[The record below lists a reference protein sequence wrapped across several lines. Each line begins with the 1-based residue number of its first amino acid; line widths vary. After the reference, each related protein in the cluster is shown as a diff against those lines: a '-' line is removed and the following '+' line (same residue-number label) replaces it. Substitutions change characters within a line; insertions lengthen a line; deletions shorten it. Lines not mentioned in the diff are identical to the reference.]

1 MDPEREPGGAYMQN
15 GIAVLDFG
23 GQYAHLIANRIRRL
37 RVYSEVFLPTVDTSE
52 LDGFSGL
59 ILSGGPASVYD
70 PDQPAFNSAHLSSGL
85 PVLGLCYGHQL
96 VCREL
101 GGEVARGDVRE
112 YGSAE
117 LRIRSKAGLF
127 AGMASS
133 QVVWMSHGDV
143 ASRLPEGFEVLGST
157 EDCPTAAV
165 GDARRNLYGLQF
177 HPEVA
182 HTAHGMEILDNFLNI
197 CKAPRTWT
205 MANYAETSMEQ
216 IQEQVGRKR
225 VFLLVSGGV
234 DSSVAFALFN
244 RALGPERVLG
254 LHINNG
260 FMRKGESAG
269 VAEALREEGFENLVV
284 EDATENFLLSVEGL
298 VEPEQKRL
306 AVGRAFMDVKDRV
319 LARMHLDSDGWLLG
333 QGTLYPDTIESG
345 GTEHSAVIKTH
356 HNRVDVVEELIA
368 QGLVIEPLSHLYKD
382 EVRELGVAMG
392 LPPHL
397 VWRQPFP
404 GPGLSVR
411 CLCSSGD
418 GADAPDAEAEEVA
431 RDIAVRAG
439 LGLRVLPLRSVG
451 VQGDFRTY
459 AYPAVVWGEA
469 DWTELEDVSTRI
481 TNSVHAIN
489 RVVYLLAPSSLP
501 ELKLKRAFLTQS
513 RLDLLRDVDAL
524 AMTALE
530 REGLSSRVSQ
540 MPTVLL
546 PLTSD
551 GNAET
556 VVLRPVETPD
566 FMTARFSELPF
577 DFVHK
582 LAGEI
587 SSEDGVEAVFY
598 DVTHK
603 PPGTVEWE

>member
-1 MDPEREPGGAYMQN
+1 MSWACCRLEEHVC

-37 RVYSEVFLPTVDTSE
+37 RVYSEVFPPTADTSE
-52 LDGFSGL
+52 IEGFSGL

-70 PDQPAFNSAHLSSGL
+70 PDQPAFNSAHLRCGL

-96 VCREL
+96 VCQEL
-101 GGEVARGDVRE
+101 GGEVARRDIRE

-117 LRIRSKAGLF
+117 LRIRSRSGLF
-127 AGMASS
+127 AGMDAS
-133 QVVWMSHGDV
+133 QVVWMSHGDS
-143 ASRLPEGFEVLGST
+143 ASRLPEGFEVLGTT
-157 EDCPTAAV
+157 EDCATAAV
-165 GDARRNLYGLQF
+165 GDQRRHLYGLQF

-182 HTAHGMEILDNFLNI
+182 HTARGMDILDNFLNI
-197 CKAPRTWT
+197 CNAPRTWT
-205 MANYAETSMEQ
+205 MANYAETAMEQ

-260 FMRKGESAG
+260 FMRKGESAD
-269 VAEALREEGFENLVV
+269 VADALRDEGFANLIV
-284 EDATENFLLSVEGL
+284 EDATREFLLSVEGL

-306 AVGRAFMDVKDRV
+306 AVGRSFLEVKDRV
-319 LARMHLDSDGWLLG
+319 LARMELDSDGWLLG

-345 GTEHSAVIKTH
+345 GTEHSEVIKTH

-368 QGLVIEPLSHLYKD
+368 RGLVIEPLAHLYKD
-382 EVRELGVAMG
+382 EVRELGIALG

-397 VWRQPFP
+397 IWRQPFP

-411 CLCSSGD
+411 CLCSRGE
-418 GADAPDAEAEEVA
+418 GTATPNAPAEEAA
-431 RDIAVRAG
+431 RDIAARAG

-459 AYPAVVWGEA
+459 AHPAVVWGEA
-469 DWTELEDVSTRI
+469 DWTILEDVSTRI
-481 TNSVHAIN
+481 TNAIHAIN
-489 RVVYLLAPSSLP
+489 RVVYLLAPRSLP
-501 ELKLKRAFLTQS
+501 ALKLKRAFLTQS
-513 RLDLLRDVDAL
+513 RLDLLRDADAL
-524 AMTALE
+524 AMAALE
-530 REGLSSRVSQ
+530 REDLLTTVSQ

-551 GNAET
+551 GIAET

-566 FMTARFSELPF
+566 FMTARFSALPY
-577 DFVHK
+577 DFVRK

-587 SSEDGVEAVFY
+587 LSEDGIEAVFY

>member
-1 MDPEREPGGAYMQN
+1 MQN

-37 RVYSEVFLPTVDTSE
+37 QVYSEVFRPDADTSAV
-52 LDGFSGL
+52 DGFAGL

-70 PDQPAFNSAHLSSGL
+70 PDQPAFNSAHLRSGL

-96 VCREL
+96 VCQEL
-101 GGEVARGDVRE
+101 GGEVVRGKIRE

-117 LRIRSKAGLF
+117 LRIRSSTGLF
-127 AGMASS
+127 AGMAPS
-133 QVVWMSHGDV
+133 QVVWMSHGDA

-157 EDCPTAAV
+157 DDCATAAV
-165 GDARRNLYGLQF
+165 GDVRRNLYGLQF

-182 HTAHGMEILDNFLNI
+182 HTVRGMDILDNFLDI
-197 CKAPRTWT
+197 CAAPRTWT
-205 MANYAETSMEQ
+205 MTGYAETAMGE
-216 IQEQVGRKR
+216 IREQVGRKR

-260 FMRKGESAG
+260 FMRREESAR
-269 VAEALREEGFENLVV
+269 VACALRDEGFENLIV
-284 EDATENFLLSVEGL
+284 EDASEDFLLSVEGL

-306 AVGRAFMDVKDRV
+306 AVGRAFLNVKDRV
-319 LARMHLDSDGWLLG
+319 LDRMDLDSDGWLLG

-345 GTEHSAVIKTH
+345 GTEHSTVIKTH

-368 QGLVIEPLSHLYKD
+368 RGLVIEPLAHLYKD
-382 EVRELGVAMG
+382 EVRELGVALG
-392 LPPHL
+392 LSPYL

-411 CLCSSGD
+411 CLCSRGD
-418 GADAPDAEAEEVA
+418 SAGTPNA
-431 RDIAVRAG
+431 RVEKAAREIAARAG
-439 LGLRVLPLRSVG
+439 FGLRVLPLRSVG

-459 AYPAVVWGEA
+459 AHPAVVWGGA
-469 DWTELEDVSTRI
+469 DWGTLEEVSTRI
-481 TNSVHAIN
+481 TNSIQEIN

-501 ELKLKRAFLTQS
+501 ELKLKRAFLTRS

-524 AMTALE
+524 AMATLE
-530 REGLSSRVSQ
+530 RADLSKTVSQ

-551 GNAET
+551 GFAET

-566 FMTARFSELPF
+566 FMTARFCALPF
-577 DFVHK
+577 DFVRR

-587 SSEDGVEAVFY
+587 LSEEGIEAVFY

>member
-1 MDPEREPGGAYMQN
+1 MQN

-37 RVYSEVFLPTVDTSE
+37 RVYSEVFRPTADTSE
-52 LDGFSGL
+52 IEGFSGL

-70 PDQPAFNSAHLSSGL
+70 PDQPAFNSAHLRCGL

-96 VCREL
+96 VCQEL
-101 GGEVARGDVRE
+101 GGEVARRDIRE

-117 LRIRSKAGLF
+117 LRIRSRSGLF
-127 AGMASS
+127 AGMEAS
-133 QVVWMSHGDV
+133 QVVWMSHGDS
-143 ASRLPEGFEVLGST
+143 ASRLPEGFEVLGTT
-157 EDCPTAAV
+157 EDCATAAV
-165 GDARRNLYGLQF
+165 GDQRRHLYGLQF

-182 HTAHGMEILDNFLNI
+182 HTARGMDILDNFLNI
-197 CKAPRTWT
+197 CNAPRTWT
-205 MANYAETSMEQ
+205 MANYAETAMEQ

-260 FMRKGESAG
+260 FMRKGESAD
-269 VAEALREEGFENLVV
+269 VADALRDEGFENLIV
-284 EDATENFLLSVEGL
+284 EDATREFLLSVEGL

-306 AVGRAFMDVKDRV
+306 AVGRSFLEVKDRV
-319 LARMHLDSDGWLLG
+319 LARMELDSDGWLLG

-345 GTEHSAVIKTH
+345 GTEHSEVIKTH

-368 QGLVIEPLSHLYKD
+368 RGLVIEPLAHLYKD
-382 EVRELGVAMG
+382 EVRELGIALG

-397 VWRQPFP
+397 IWRQPFP

-411 CLCSSGD
+411 CLCSRGE
-418 GADAPDAEAEEVA
+418 GTATPNADAEEAA
-431 RDIAVRAG
+431 RDIAARAG

-459 AYPAVVWGEA
+459 AHPAVVWGEA
-469 DWTELEDVSTRI
+469 DWTILEDVSTRI
-481 TNSVHAIN
+481 TNAIHAIN
-489 RVVYLLAPSSLP
+489 RVVYLIAPRSLP
-501 ELKLKRAFLTQS
+501 ALKLKRAFLTQS
-513 RLDLLRDVDAL
+513 RLDLLRDADAL
-524 AMTALE
+524 AMAALE
-530 REGLSSRVSQ
+530 REDLLTTVSQ

-551 GNAET
+551 GIAET

-566 FMTARFSELPF
+566 FMTARFSALPY
-577 DFVHK
+577 DFVRK

-587 SSEDGVEAVFY
+587 LSEDGIEAVFY

>member
-1 MDPEREPGGAYMQN
+1 MQN

-37 RVYSEVFLPTVDTSE
+37 RVYSEVFRPTADTSE
-52 LDGFSGL
+52 IDGFSGL

-70 PDQPAFNSAHLSSGL
+70 PDQPAFNSAHLRCGL

-96 VCREL
+96 VCQEL
-101 GGEVARGDVRE
+101 GGEVARGDIRE

-117 LRIRSKAGLF
+117 LRIRSRSGLF
-127 AGMASS
+127 AGMEAS
-133 QVVWMSHGDV
+133 QVVWMSHGDS
-143 ASRLPEGFEVLGST
+143 ASRLPEGFEVLGTT
-157 EDCPTAAV
+157 EDCATAAV
-165 GDARRNLYGLQF
+165 GDERRNLYGLQF

-182 HTAHGMEILDNFLNI
+182 HTARGMDILDNFLNI
-197 CKAPRTWT
+197 CNAPRTWT
-205 MANYAETSMEQ
+205 MANYAETAMEQ

-260 FMRKGESAG
+260 FMRKGESAD
-269 VAEALREEGFENLVV
+269 VADALRDEGFANLIV
-284 EDATENFLLSVEGL
+284 EDATREFLLSVEGL

-306 AVGRAFMDVKDRV
+306 AVGRSFLEVKDRV
-319 LARMHLDSDGWLLG
+319 LARMELDSDGWLLG

-368 QGLVIEPLSHLYKD
+368 RGLVIEPLAYLYKD
-382 EVRELGVAMG
+382 EVRELGIALG

-397 VWRQPFP
+397 IWRQPFP

-411 CLCSSGD
+411 CLCSRGESAAMRN
-418 GADAPDAEAEEVA
+418 ADAEEAA
-431 RDIAVRAG
+431 RDIAARAG

-459 AYPAVVWGEA
+459 AHPAVVWGEA
-469 DWTELEDVSTRI
+469 DWATLEDVSTRI
-481 TNSVHAIN
+481 TNAIHAIN

-501 ELKLKRAFLTQS
+501 ALKLKRAFLTQS
-513 RLDLLRDVDAL
+513 RLDLLRDADAL
-524 AMTALE
+524 AMAALE
-530 REGLSSRVSQ
+530 REGLLTTVSQ

-551 GNAET
+551 GIAET

-566 FMTARFSELPF
+566 FMTARFSALPY
-577 DFVHK
+577 DFVRK

-587 SSEDGVEAVFY
+587 LSENGIEAVLY

>member
-1 MDPEREPGGAYMQN
+1 MQN

-52 LDGFSGL
+52 IDGFSGL

-70 PDQPAFNSAHLSSGL
+70 PEQPAFNSEHLRSGL

-96 VCREL
+96 VCQEL
-101 GGEVARGDVRE
+101 GGDVARGDVRE

-117 LRIRSKAGLF
+117 LRIRSRSGLF
-127 AGMASS
+127 AGMEAS

-143 ASRLPEGFEVLGST
+143 ASRLPEGFEVLGAT
-157 EDCPTAAV
+157 EDCATAAV
-165 GDARRNLYGLQF
+165 GDMRRNLYGLQF

-182 HTAHGMEILDNFLNI
+182 HTARGMEMLDNFLNI
-197 CKAPRTWT
+197 CNAPRTWT
-205 MANYAETSMEQ
+205 MANYAETAMEQ

-260 FMRKGESAG
+260 FMRKGESAD
-269 VAEALREEGFENLVV
+269 VAEALRDEGFANLVV
-284 EDATENFLLSVEGL
+284 EDATQEFLLSVEGM

-306 AVGRAFMDVKDRV
+306 AVGRAFLEVKDRV
-319 LARMHLDSDGWLLG
+319 LVRMELDSEGWLLG

-368 QGLVIEPLSHLYKD
+368 RGLVIEPLVHLYKD
-382 EVRELGVAMG
+382 EVRELGVALG

-411 CLCSSGD
+411 CLCSRGE
-418 GADAPDAEAEEVA
+418 GAGPTIAAAEEAA
-431 RDIAVRAG
+431 REIAARAG

-459 AYPAVVWGEA
+459 AHPAVVWGET
-469 DWTELEDVSTRI
+469 DWAILEDVSTRI
-481 TNSVHAIN
+481 TNAIHAIN

-501 ELKLKRAFLTQS
+501 ALKLKRAFLTRA

-524 AMTALE
+524 AMAALE
-530 REGLSSRVSQ
+530 RECLSTTVSQ

-551 GNAET
+551 GIAET

-566 FMTARFSELPF
+566 FMTARFSALPH
-577 DFVHK
+577 DFVQN

-587 SSEDGVEAVFY
+587 LAEEGVEAVFY

>member
-1 MDPEREPGGAYMQN
+1 MQN

-37 RVYSEVFLPTVDTSE
+37 RVYSEVFRPTADTSE
-52 LDGFSGL
+52 IEGFSGL

-70 PDQPAFNSAHLSSGL
+70 PDQPAFNSAHLRCGL

-96 VCREL
+96 VCQEL
-101 GGEVARGDVRE
+101 GGEVARRDIRE

-117 LRIRSKAGLF
+117 LRIRSRSGLF
-127 AGMASS
+127 AGMEAS
-133 QVVWMSHGDV
+133 QVVWMSHGDS
-143 ASRLPEGFEVLGST
+143 ASRLPEGFEVLGTT
-157 EDCPTAAV
+157 EDCATAAV
-165 GDARRNLYGLQF
+165 GDQRRHLYGLQF

-182 HTAHGMEILDNFLNI
+182 HTARGMDILDNFLNI
-197 CKAPRTWT
+197 CNAPRTWT
-205 MANYAETSMEQ
+205 MANYAETAMEQ

-260 FMRKGESAG
+260 FMRKGESAD
-269 VAEALREEGFENLVV
+269 VADALRDEGFANLIV
-284 EDATENFLLSVEGL
+284 EDATREFLLSVEGL

-306 AVGRAFMDVKDRV
+306 AVGRSFLEVKDRV
-319 LARMHLDSDGWLLG
+319 LARMELDSDGWLLG

-345 GTEHSAVIKTH
+345 GTEHSEVIKTH
-356 HNRVDVVEELIA
+356 HNRVDMVEELIA
-368 QGLVIEPLSHLYKD
+368 RGLVIEPLAHLYKD
-382 EVRELGVAMG
+382 EVRELGIALG

-397 VWRQPFP
+397 IWRQPFP

-411 CLCSSGD
+411 CLCSRGE
-418 GADAPDAEAEEVA
+418 GTATPNADAEEAA
-431 RDIAVRAG
+431 RDIAARAG

-459 AYPAVVWGEA
+459 AHPAVVWGEA
-469 DWTELEDVSTRI
+469 DWTILEDVSTRI
-481 TNSVHAIN
+481 TNAIHAIN
-489 RVVYLLAPSSLP
+489 RVVYLIAPRSLP
-501 ELKLKRAFLTQS
+501 ALKLKRAFLTQS
-513 RLDLLRDVDAL
+513 RLDLLRDADAL
-524 AMTALE
+524 AMAALE
-530 REGLSSRVSQ
+530 REDLLTTVSQ

-551 GNAET
+551 GIAET

-566 FMTARFSELPF
+566 FMTARFSALPY
-577 DFVHK
+577 DFVRK

-587 SSEDGVEAVFY
+587 LSEDGIEAVFY

>member
-1 MDPEREPGGAYMQN
+1 MQN

-37 RVYSEVFLPTVDTSE
+37 RVYSEVFRPTADTSE
-52 LDGFSGL
+52 IEGFSGL

-70 PDQPAFNSAHLSSGL
+70 PDQPAFNSAHLRCGL

-96 VCREL
+96 VCQEL
-101 GGEVARGDVRE
+101 GGEVARRDIRE

-117 LRIRSKAGLF
+117 LRIRSRSGLF
-127 AGMASS
+127 AGMEAS
-133 QVVWMSHGDV
+133 QVVWMSHGDS
-143 ASRLPEGFEVLGST
+143 ASRLPEGFEVLGTT
-157 EDCPTAAV
+157 EDCATAAV
-165 GDARRNLYGLQF
+165 GDQRRHLYGLQF

-182 HTAHGMEILDNFLNI
+182 HTARGMDILDNFLNI
-197 CKAPRTWT
+197 CNAPRTWT
-205 MANYAETSMEQ
+205 MANYAETAMEQ

-260 FMRKGESAG
+260 FMRKGESAD
-269 VAEALREEGFENLVV
+269 VADALRDEGFANLIV
-284 EDATENFLLSVEGL
+284 EDATREFLLSVEGL

-306 AVGRAFMDVKDRV
+306 AVGRSFLEVKDRV
-319 LARMHLDSDGWLLG
+319 LARMELDSDGWLLG

-345 GTEHSAVIKTH
+345 GTEHSEVIKTH

-368 QGLVIEPLSHLYKD
+368 RGLVIEPLAHLYKD
-382 EVRELGVAMG
+382 EVRELGIALG

-397 VWRQPFP
+397 IWRQPFP

-411 CLCSSGD
+411 CLCSRGE
-418 GADAPDAEAEEVA
+418 GTATPNADAEEAA
-431 RDIAVRAG
+431 RDIAARAG

-459 AYPAVVWGEA
+459 AHPAVVWGEA
-469 DWTELEDVSTRI
+469 DWTILEDVSTRI
-481 TNSVHAIN
+481 TNAIHAIN
-489 RVVYLLAPSSLP
+489 RVVYLIAPRSLP
-501 ELKLKRAFLTQS
+501 ALKLKRAFLTQS
-513 RLDLLRDVDAL
+513 RLDLLRDADAL
-524 AMTALE
+524 AMAALE
-530 REGLSSRVSQ
+530 REDLLTTVSQ

-551 GNAET
+551 GIAET

-566 FMTARFSELPF
+566 FMTARFSALPY
-577 DFVHK
+577 DFVRK

-587 SSEDGVEAVFY
+587 LSEDGIEAVFY

>member
-1 MDPEREPGGAYMQN
+1 MQN

-37 RVYSEVFLPTVDTSE
+37 RVYSEVFRPTADTSE
-52 LDGFSGL
+52 IDGFSGL

-70 PDQPAFNSAHLSSGL
+70 PDQPAFNSAHLRCGL

-96 VCREL
+96 VCQEL
-101 GGEVARGDVRE
+101 GGEVARGDIRE

-117 LRIRSKAGLF
+117 LRIRSRSGLF
-127 AGMASS
+127 AGMEAS
-133 QVVWMSHGDV
+133 QVVWMSHGDS
-143 ASRLPEGFEVLGST
+143 ASRLPEGFEVLGTT
-157 EDCPTAAV
+157 EDCATAAV
-165 GDARRNLYGLQF
+165 GDERRNLYGLQF

-182 HTAHGMEILDNFLNI
+182 HTARGMDILDNFLNI
-197 CKAPRTWT
+197 CNAPRTWT
-205 MANYAETSMEQ
+205 MANYAETAMEK

-260 FMRKGESAG
+260 FMRKGESAD
-269 VAEALREEGFENLVV
+269 VADALRDEGFANLIV
-284 EDATENFLLSVEGL
+284 EDATREFLLSVEGL

-306 AVGRAFMDVKDRV
+306 AVGRSFLEVKDRV
-319 LARMHLDSDGWLLG
+319 LARMELDSDGWLLG

-368 QGLVIEPLSHLYKD
+368 RGLVIEPLAYLYKD
-382 EVRELGVAMG
+382 EVRELGIALG

-397 VWRQPFP
+397 IWRQPFP

-411 CLCSSGD
+411 CLCSRGESAAAPN
-418 GADAPDAEAEEVA
+418 ADAEEAA
-431 RDIAVRAG
+431 RDIAARAG

-459 AYPAVVWGEA
+459 AHPAVVWGEA
-469 DWTELEDVSTRI
+469 DWAILEDVSTRI
-481 TNSVHAIN
+481 TNAIHAIN

-501 ELKLKRAFLTQS
+501 ALKLKRAFLTQS
-513 RLDLLRDVDAL
+513 RLDLLRDADAL
-524 AMTALE
+524 AMAALE
-530 REGLSSRVSQ
+530 REGLLTTVSQ

-551 GNAET
+551 GIAET

-566 FMTARFSELPF
+566 FMTARFSALPY
-577 DFVHK
+577 DFVRK

-587 SSEDGVEAVFY
+587 LFENGIEAVLY

>member
-1 MDPEREPGGAYMQN
+1 MHN

-37 RVYSEVFLPTVDTSE
+37 QVWSEVFPPDVDASAV
-52 LDGFSGL
+52 DGFSGL

-70 PDQPAFNSAHLSSGL
+70 PDQPAFNKAHLSSGL

-96 VCREL
+96 VCQEL

-112 YGSAE
+112 YGSAK
-117 LRIRSKAGLF
+117 LRIQSANGLF
-127 AGMASS
+127 AGMESPL
-133 QVVWMSHGDV
+133 VVWMSHGDV
-143 ASRLPEGFEVLGST
+143 ASRLPAGFEVLGT
-157 EDCPTAAV
+157 TDDCATAAV
-165 GDARRNLYGLQF
+165 GDVRRNLYGLQF

-182 HTAHGMEILDNFLNI
+182 HTARGMDILDNFLNI
-197 CKAPRTWT
+197 CAAPRTWT
-205 MANYAETSMEQ
+205 MVGYAETAMEE
-216 IQEQVGRKR
+216 IREQVGEKR

-260 FMRKGESAG
+260 FMRKCESDR
-269 VAEALREEGFENLVV
+269 VADALRDEGFENLIV
-284 EDATENFLLSVEGL
+284 EDASEDFLLSVEGM

-306 AVGRAFMDVKDRV
+306 AIGRAFLEIKDRV
-319 LARMHLDSDGWLLG
+319 LDRMGLDSDGWLLG

-345 GTEHSAVIKTH
+345 GTEHAAVIKTH

-368 QGLVIEPLSHLYKD
+368 RGLVIEPLAQLYKD
-382 EVRELGVAMG
+382 EVRELGNALG

-397 VWRQPFP
+397 IWRQPFP

-411 CLCSSGD
+411 CLCSPGAGASPPD
-418 GADAPDAEAEEVA
+418 GKAEEAA
-431 RDIAVRAG
+431 RDIAAGAG
-439 LGLRVLPLRSVG
+439 LGLRVLPLQSVG

-459 AYPAVVWGEA
+459 AHPAVVWGET
-469 DWTELEDVSTRI
+469 DWTVLEDVSTRI
-481 TNSVHAIN
+481 TNTISWIN
-489 RVVYLLAPSSLP
+489 RVVYLLAPTALP
-501 ELKLKRAFLTQS
+501 ALKLKRAFLTQS

-524 AMTALE
+524 AMAALE
-530 REGLSSRVSQ
+530 REGLSKTVSQ

-551 GNAET
+551 GITET

-566 FMTARFSELPF
+566 FMTARFSALPF
-577 DFVHK
+577 DFVRK
-582 LAGEI
+582 LARDI
-587 SSEDGVEAVFY
+587 LNEDGIEAVLY

>member
-1 MDPEREPGGAYMQN
+1 MQN

-37 RVYSEVFLPTVDTSE
+37 RVYSEVFRPTADTSE
-52 LDGFSGL
+52 IEGFSGL

-70 PDQPAFNSAHLSSGL
+70 PDQPAFNSAHLRCGL

-96 VCREL
+96 VCQEL
-101 GGEVARGDVRE
+101 GGEVARRDIRE

-117 LRIRSKAGLF
+117 LRIRSMSGLF
-127 AGMASS
+127 AGMEAS
-133 QVVWMSHGDV
+133 QVVWMSHGDS
-143 ASRLPEGFEVLGST
+143 ASRLPEGFEVLGTT
-157 EDCPTAAV
+157 EDCATAAV
-165 GDARRNLYGLQF
+165 GDQRRHLYGLQF

-182 HTAHGMEILDNFLNI
+182 HTARGMDILDNFLNI
-197 CKAPRTWT
+197 CNAPRTWT
-205 MANYAETSMEQ
+205 MANYAETAMEQ

-260 FMRKGESAG
+260 FMRKGESAD
-269 VAEALREEGFENLVV
+269 VADALRDEGFANLIV
-284 EDATENFLLSVEGL
+284 EDATREFLLSVEGL

-306 AVGRAFMDVKDRV
+306 AVGRSFLEVKDRV
-319 LARMHLDSDGWLLG
+319 LARMELDSDGWLLG

-345 GTEHSAVIKTH
+345 GTEHSEVIKTH
-356 HNRVDVVEELIA
+356 HNRVDMVEELIA
-368 QGLVIEPLSHLYKD
+368 RGLVIEPLAHLYKD
-382 EVRELGVAMG
+382 EVRELGIALG

-397 VWRQPFP
+397 IWRQPFP

-411 CLCSSGD
+411 CLCSRGE
-418 GADAPDAEAEEVA
+418 GTATPNADAEEAA
-431 RDIAVRAG
+431 RDIAARAG

-459 AYPAVVWGEA
+459 AHPAVVWGEA
-469 DWTELEDVSTRI
+469 DWTILEDVSTRI
-481 TNSVHAIN
+481 TNAIHAIN
-489 RVVYLLAPSSLP
+489 RVVYLIAPRSLP
-501 ELKLKRAFLTQS
+501 ALKLKRAFLTQS
-513 RLDLLRDVDAL
+513 RLDLLRDADAL
-524 AMTALE
+524 AMAALE
-530 REGLSSRVSQ
+530 REDLLTTVSQ

-551 GNAET
+551 GIAET

-566 FMTARFSELPF
+566 FMTARFSALPY
-577 DFVHK
+577 DFVRK

-587 SSEDGVEAVFY
+587 LSEDGIEAVFY

>member
-1 MDPEREPGGAYMQN
+1 MSPECEPGGAYMQN

-23 GQYAHLIANRIRRL
+23 GQYAHLISNRIRRL
-37 RVYSEVFLPTVDTSE
+37 QVWSEVFRPDVDTAAVA
-52 LDGFSGL
+52 GFSGL
-59 ILSGGPASVYD
+59 VLSGGPASVYD
-70 PDQPAFNSAHLSSGL
+70 PDQPAFNTAHLSSGL

-96 VCREL
+96 VCQTL
-101 GGEVARGDVRE
+101 GGEVARGKIRE

-117 LRIRSKAGLF
+117 LRIQSTTGLF

-143 ASRLPEGFEVLGST
+143 ASRLPAGFEVLGST
-157 EDCPTAAV
+157 DDCATAAV
-165 GDARRNLYGLQF
+165 GDVQRNLYGLQF

-182 HTAHGMEILDNFLNI
+182 HTARGMDILDNFLNL

-205 MANYAETSMEQ
+205 MAGYTETAIEE
-216 IQEQVGRKR
+216 IRERVGGKR

-244 RALGPERVLG
+244 RAIGPERVLG

-260 FMRKGESAG
+260 FMRKGESAR
-269 VAEALREEGFENLVV
+269 VADALRGEGFENLIV
-284 EDATENFLLSVEGL
+284 EDASEDFLLSVEGI
-298 VEPEQKRL
+298 VDPEQKRL
-306 AVGRAFMDVKDRV
+306 AIGRAFLEVKDRV
-319 LARMHLDSDGWLLG
+319 LDRMGLDSDGWLLG

-345 GTEHSAVIKTH
+345 GTERAAVIKTH

-368 QGLVIEPLSHLYKD
+368 RGLVIEPLAHLYKD
-382 EVRELGVAMG
+382 EVRELGIALG

-397 VWRQPFP
+397 IWRQPFP

-411 CLCSSGD
+411 CLCSLGD
-418 GADAPDAEAEEVA
+418 GADPPDPQAEEAA
-431 RDIAVRAG
+431 RAIAVRAG
-439 LGLRVLPLRSVG
+439 LGLRVLPLQSVG

-459 AYPAVVWGEA
+459 AHPAVVWGEA
-469 DWTELEDVSTRI
+469 DWAELENVSTRV
-481 TNSVHAIN
+481 TNTISEIN
-489 RVVYLLAPSSLP
+489 RVVYLLAPSALP
-501 ELKLKRAFLTQS
+501 ALTLKRAFLTQS
-513 RLDLLRDVDAL
+513 RLDLLRDVDAF
-524 AMTALE
+524 AMAALE
-530 REGLSSRVSQ
+530 REGLSTTVSQ

-551 GNAET
+551 GIAET

-566 FMTARFSELPF
+566 FMTARFSALPF
-577 DFVHK
+577 DFLRK
-582 LAGEI
+582 LARKILNEEGI
-587 SSEDGVEAVFY
+587 EAVFY

>member
-1 MDPEREPGGAYMQN
+1 MQN

-37 RVYSEVFLPTVDTSE
+37 QVWSEVFQPDADTASVN
-52 LDGFSGL
+52 GFSGL

-96 VCREL
+96 LCQAL
-101 GGEVARGDVRE
+101 GGEVARGDIRE

-117 LRIRSKAGLF
+117 LRIHSTTGLF
-127 AGMASS
+127 AGMQAS

-157 EDCPTAAV
+157 DDCAAAAV
-165 GDARRNLYGLQF
+165 GDVRRNLYGLQF

-182 HTAHGMEILDNFLNI
+182 HTARGMDILDNFLNI
-197 CKAPRTWT
+197 CDAPRTWT
-205 MANYAETSMEQ
+205 MDAYAETAMEA
-216 IQEQVGRKR
+216 IREQVGGKR

-260 FMRKGESAG
+260 FMRKGESDRVAG
-269 VAEALREEGFENLVV
+269 ALRDEGFENLAV
-284 EDATENFLLSVEGL
+284 EDASEEFLLGVEGMM
-298 VEPEQKRL
+298 EPEQKRL
-306 AVGRAFMDVKDRV
+306 TIGRAFLDVKDRV
-319 LARMHLDSDGWLLG
+319 LARMGLDSDGWLLG

-345 GTEHSAVIKTH
+345 GTEHAAVIKTH

-368 QGLVIEPLSHLYKD
+368 RGLVIEPLANLYKD
-382 EVRELGVAMG
+382 EVRELGTALG

-397 VWRQPFP
+397 IWRQPFP

-411 CLCSSGD
+411 CLCSRGE
-418 GADAPDAEAEEVA
+418 GADAPAAEAEEAA
-431 RDIAVRAG
+431 REIAVSAG
-439 LGLRVLPLRSVG
+439 LRLRVLPLQSVG

-459 AYPAVVWGEA
+459 AHPAVVWGEA
-469 DWTELEDVSTRI
+469 DWAVLEDVSTRV
-481 TNSVHAIN
+481 TNTIPEIN
-489 RVVYLLAPSSLP
+489 RVVYLLAPSALP
-501 ELKLKRAFLTQS
+501 SLKLKRAFLTQS

-524 AMTALE
+524 AMSALD
-530 REGLSSRVSQ
+530 RAGLSKTVSQ

-546 PLTSD
+546 PLTTD
-551 GNAET
+551 GISET

-566 FMTARFSELPF
+566 FMTARFSALPF
-577 DFVHK
+577 DFVRK
-582 LAGEI
+582 LAREI
-587 SSEDGVEAVFY
+587 LNEDGIEAVFY

>member
-1 MDPEREPGGAYMQN
+1 MQN

-37 RVYSEVFLPTVDTSE
+37 RVYSEVFPPTADTSE
-52 LDGFSGL
+52 IEGFSGL

-70 PDQPAFNSAHLSSGL
+70 PDQPAFNSAHLRCGL

-96 VCREL
+96 VCQEL
-101 GGEVARGDVRE
+101 GGEVARRDIRE

-117 LRIRSKAGLF
+117 LRIRSRSGLF
-127 AGMASS
+127 AGMDAS
-133 QVVWMSHGDV
+133 QVVWMSHGDS
-143 ASRLPEGFEVLGST
+143 ASRLPEGFEVLGTT
-157 EDCPTAAV
+157 EDCATAAV
-165 GDARRNLYGLQF
+165 GDQRRHLYGLQF

-182 HTAHGMEILDNFLNI
+182 HTARGMDILDNFLNI
-197 CKAPRTWT
+197 CNAPRTWT
-205 MANYAETSMEQ
+205 MANYAETAMEQ

-260 FMRKGESAG
+260 FMRKGESAD
-269 VAEALREEGFENLVV
+269 VADALRDEGFANLIV
-284 EDATENFLLSVEGL
+284 EDATREFLLSVEGL

-306 AVGRAFMDVKDRV
+306 AVGRSFLEVKDRV
-319 LARMHLDSDGWLLG
+319 LARMELDSDGWLLG

-345 GTEHSAVIKTH
+345 GTEHSEVIKTH

-368 QGLVIEPLSHLYKD
+368 RGLVIEPLAHLYKD
-382 EVRELGVAMG
+382 EVRELGIALG

-397 VWRQPFP
+397 IWRQPFP

-411 CLCSSGD
+411 CLCSRGE
-418 GADAPDAEAEEVA
+418 GTATPNADAEEAA
-431 RDIAVRAG
+431 RDIAAGAG

-459 AYPAVVWGEA
+459 AHPAVVWGEA
-469 DWTELEDVSTRI
+469 DWTILEDVSTRI
-481 TNSVHAIN
+481 TNAIHAIN
-489 RVVYLLAPSSLP
+489 RVVYLLAPRSLP
-501 ELKLKRAFLTQS
+501 ALKLKRAFLTQS
-513 RLDLLRDVDAL
+513 RLNLLRDADAL
-524 AMTALE
+524 AMAALE
-530 REGLSSRVSQ
+530 REDLLTTVSQ

-551 GNAET
+551 GIAET

-566 FMTARFSELPF
+566 FMTARFSALPY
-577 DFVHK
+577 DFVRK

-587 SSEDGVEAVFY
+587 LSEDGIEAVFY

>member
-1 MDPEREPGGAYMQN
+1 MSPECEPGGAYMQN

-23 GQYAHLIANRIRRL
+23 GQYAHLISNRIRRL
-37 RVYSEVFLPTVDTSE
+37 QVWSEVFRPDVDTAAVA
-52 LDGFSGL
+52 GFSGL
-59 ILSGGPASVYD
+59 VLSGGPASVYD
-70 PDQPAFNSAHLSSGL
+70 PDQPAFNTAHLSSGL

-96 VCREL
+96 VCQTL
-101 GGEVARGDVRE
+101 GGEVARGKIRE

-117 LRIRSKAGLF
+117 LRIQSTTGLF

-143 ASRLPEGFEVLGST
+143 ASRLPAGFEVLGST
-157 EDCPTAAV
+157 DDCATAAV
-165 GDARRNLYGLQF
+165 GDVQRNLYGLQF

-182 HTAHGMEILDNFLNI
+182 HTARGMDILDNFLNL

-205 MANYAETSMEQ
+205 MAGYTETAIEE
-216 IQEQVGRKR
+216 IRERVGGKR

-244 RALGPERVLG
+244 RAIGPERVLG

-260 FMRKGESAG
+260 FMRKGESAR
-269 VAEALREEGFENLVV
+269 VADALRGEGFENLIV
-284 EDATENFLLSVEGL
+284 EDASEDFLLSVEGI
-298 VEPEQKRL
+298 VDPEQKRL
-306 AVGRAFMDVKDRV
+306 AIGRAFLEVKDRV
-319 LARMHLDSDGWLLG
+319 LDRMGLDSDGWLLG

-345 GTEHSAVIKTH
+345 GTEHAAVIKTH

-368 QGLVIEPLSHLYKD
+368 RGLVIEPLAHLYKD
-382 EVRELGVAMG
+382 EVRELGIALG

-397 VWRQPFP
+397 IWRQPFP

-411 CLCSSGD
+411 CLCSLGD
-418 GADAPDAEAEEVA
+418 GADPPDPQAEDAA
-431 RDIAVRAG
+431 RAIAVRAG
-439 LGLRVLPLRSVG
+439 LGLRVLPLQSVG

-459 AYPAVVWGEA
+459 AHPAVVWGEA
-469 DWTELEDVSTRI
+469 DWAELENVSTRV
-481 TNSVHAIN
+481 TNTISEIN
-489 RVVYLLAPSSLP
+489 RVVYLLAPSALP
-501 ELKLKRAFLTQS
+501 ALTLKRAFLTQS
-513 RLDLLRDVDAL
+513 RLDLLRDVDAF
-524 AMTALE
+524 AMAALE
-530 REGLSSRVSQ
+530 REGLSTTVSQ

-551 GNAET
+551 GIAET

-566 FMTARFSELPF
+566 FMTARFSALPF
-577 DFVHK
+577 DFLRK
-582 LAGEI
+582 LAREI
-587 SSEDGVEAVFY
+587 LNEEGIEAVFY

>member
-1 MDPEREPGGAYMQN
+1 MQN

-37 RVYSEVFLPTVDTSE
+37 QVWSEVFPPDADTSAV
-52 LDGFSGL
+52 DGFSGL

-70 PDQPAFNSAHLSSGL
+70 PDQPAFNPAHLSSGL

-96 VCREL
+96 VCQEL
-101 GGEVARGDVRE
+101 GGEVARGKVRE

-117 LRIRSKAGLF
+117 LRIQSANGLF
-127 AGMASS
+127 AGMESP
-133 QVVWMSHGDV
+133 QIVWMSHGDV
-143 ASRLPEGFEVLGST
+143 ASRLPAGFEVLGST
-157 EDCPTAAV
+157 DDCATAAV
-165 GDARRNLYGLQF
+165 GDVQRNLYGLQF

-182 HTAHGMEILDNFLNI
+182 HTARGMDILDNFLNI
-197 CKAPRTWT
+197 CAAPRNWT
-205 MANYAETSMEQ
+205 MTGYAETAIEE
-216 IQEQVGRKR
+216 IRERVGRKR

-260 FMRKGESAG
+260 FMRMAESAS
-269 VAEALREEGFENLVV
+269 VADALRVEGFENLVV
-284 EDATENFLLSVEGL
+284 EDASEDFLLSVEGM
-298 VEPEQKRL
+298 VDPEQKRL
-306 AVGRAFMDVKDRV
+306 AVGRAFLEVKDRV
-319 LARMHLDSDGWLLG
+319 LDRMGLDSDGWLLG

-345 GTEHSAVIKTH
+345 GTEHAAVIKTH
-356 HNRVDVVEELIA
+356 HNRVDAVEELIA
-368 QGLVIEPLSHLYKD
+368 RGLVIEPLAHLYKD
-382 EVRELGVAMG
+382 EVRELGNTLG

-397 VWRQPFP
+397 IWRQPFP

-411 CLCSSGD
+411 CLCSTGD
-418 GADAPDAEAEEVA
+418 GAHPPDAEAEEAA
-431 RDIAVRAG
+431 RDIAGRAG
-439 LGLRVLPLRSVG
+439 LGLRVLPLQSVG

-459 AYPAVVWGEA
+459 AHPAVVWGET
-469 DWTELEDVSTRI
+469 DWAVLEDVSTRI
-481 TNSVHAIN
+481 TNSISEIN
-489 RVVYLLAPSSLP
+489 RVVYLLAPSALP
-501 ELKLKRAFLTQS
+501 ALKLKRAFLTQS

-524 AMTALE
+524 AMAALE
-530 REGLSSRVSQ
+530 REGLSRTVSQ

-551 GNAET
+551 GISET

-566 FMTARFSELPF
+566 FMTARFSALPF
-577 DFVHK
+577 DFVRK
-582 LAGEI
+582 LAREI
-587 SSEDGVEAVFY
+587 LSVEGVETVFY

>member
-1 MDPEREPGGAYMQN
+1 MKN

-23 GQYAHLIANRIRRL
+23 GQYAHLIANRIRRM
-37 RVYSEVFLPTVDTSE
+37 RVYSEVFVPTVDPSDI
-52 LDGFSGL
+52 DGFSGL
-59 ILSGGPASVYD
+59 IFSGGPASVYD
-70 PDQPAFNSAHLSSGL
+70 PDQPAFNPAHLHSGL

-96 VCREL
+96 VCQEL
-101 GGEVARGDVRE
+101 GGEVARGDIRE

-117 LRIRSKAGLF
+117 LRIRSSTGLF
-127 AGMASS
+127 EGMEAS

-143 ASRLPEGFEVLGST
+143 ASRLPEGFEVLGTT
-157 EDCPTAAV
+157 EDCATAAV
-165 GDARRNLYGLQF
+165 GDVRRDIFGLQF

-182 HTAHGMEILDNFLNI
+182 HTARGMEMLDNFLNI
-197 CKAPRTWT
+197 CNASRTWT
-205 MANYAETSMEQ
+205 MAGYAESAMEE
-216 IQEQVGRKR
+216 IQEQVGHKR

-260 FMRKGESAG
+260 FMRKGESDA
-269 VAEALREEGFENLVV
+269 VAEALRAEGFENLIV
-284 EDATENFLLSVEGL
+284 EDATEEFLLSVEGL
-298 VEPEQKRL
+298 VEPERKRL
-306 AVGRAFMDVKDRV
+306 AVGRAFLEVKDRV
-319 LARMHLDSDGWLLG
+319 LGRMELDSDGWLLG

-356 HNRVDVVEELIA
+356 HNRVDRVEELIA
-368 QGLVIEPLSHLYKD
+368 RGLVIEPLVHLYKD
-382 EVRELGVAMG
+382 EVRELGLALG

-411 CLCSSGD
+411 CLCSRGERSGA
-418 GADAPDAEAEEVA
+418 ADADAEEAA
-431 RDIAVRAG
+431 HDIATRAG
-439 LGLRVLPLRSVG
+439 LGLRVLPLQSVG

-459 AYPAVVWGEA
+459 AHPAVVWGDA
-469 DWTELEDVSTRI
+469 DWTMLEDVSTRI
-481 TNSVHAIN
+481 TNAVRSIN
-489 RVVYLLAPSSLP
+489 RVIYLLAPASP
-501 ELKLKRAFLTQS
+501 PPLKLKRAFLTRP
-513 RLDLLRDVDAL
+513 RLDLLREVDAL
-524 AMTALE
+524 AMAALE
-530 REGLSSRVSQ
+530 REGLLMSVSQ

-551 GNAET
+551 GIAET
-556 VVLRPVETPD
+556 VALRPVETPD
-566 FMTARFSELPF
+566 FMTARFSALSF
-577 DFVHK
+577 DFVRK

-587 SSEDGVEAVFY
+587 LAEEGIEAVFY

>member
-1 MDPEREPGGAYMQN
+1 MQN

-23 GQYAHLIANRIRRL
+23 GQYAHLIANRVRRL
-37 RVYSEVFLPTVDTSE
+37 RVYSEVFRPDVDATAVN
-52 LDGFSGL
+52 GYSGL

-70 PDQPAFNSAHLSSGL
+70 PDQPAFNRAHLNSGL

-101 GGEVARGDVRE
+101 GGEVARGDIRE

-117 LRIRSKAGLF
+117 LRIQSTTGLF
-127 AGMASS
+127 AGMESS

-143 ASRLPEGFEVLGST
+143 ARRLPEGFEVLGAT
-157 EDCPTAAV
+157 EDCATAAV
-165 GDARRNLYGLQF
+165 GDARRNIYGLQF

-182 HTAHGMEILDNFLNI
+182 HTARGMDILDNFLNI

-205 MANYAETSMEQ
+205 MANYVETAMEE

-260 FMRKGESAG
+260 FMRKGESAA
-269 VAEALREEGFENLVV
+269 VSDALTSEGFENLVV
-284 EDATENFLLSVEGL
+284 EDATQAFLLSTEGM
-298 VEPEQKRL
+298 VEPEEKRL
-306 AVGRAFMDVKDRV
+306 AVGRAFLDVKDRV
-319 LARMHLDSDGWLLG
+319 LARMDLDSDGWLLG

-345 GTEHSAVIKTH
+345 GTEHAAVIKTH
-356 HNRVDVVEELIA
+356 HNRVDAVEELIA
-368 QGLVIEPLSHLYKD
+368 RGLVIEPLAHLYKD
-382 EVRELGVAMG
+382 EVRELGIALG
-392 LPPHL
+392 LPQHL
-397 VWRQPFP
+397 IWRQPFP

-411 CLCSSGD
+411 CLCSRGD
-418 GADAPDAEAEEVA
+418 GADTPQAEAEEAA

-439 LGLRVLPLRSVG
+439 LGLRLLPLKSVG

-459 AYPAVVWGEA
+459 AHPAVVWGEA
-469 DWTELEDVSTRI
+469 DWAVLEDVSTRV
-481 TNSVHAIN
+481 TNAVSAIN
-489 RVVYLLAPSSLP
+489 RVVYLLAPSALP

-524 AMTALE
+524 AMAALE
-530 REGLSSRVSQ
+530 REGLSKVVSQ

-551 GNAET
+551 GVGET

-566 FMTARFSELPF
+566 FMTARFSALPF
-577 DFVHK
+577 DFVLK
-582 LAGEI
+582 LARKILNVG
-587 SSEDGVEAVFY
+587 GVEAVFY

>member
-1 MDPEREPGGAYMQN
+1 MQH

-37 RVYSEVFLPTVDTSE
+37 RVYSEVFPPTADTSE
-52 LDGFSGL
+52 IEGFSGL

-70 PDQPAFNSAHLSSGL
+70 PDQPAFNSAHLRCGL

-96 VCREL
+96 VCQEL
-101 GGEVARGDVRE
+101 GGEVARRDIRE

-117 LRIRSKAGLF
+117 LRIRSRSGLF
-127 AGMASS
+127 AGMDAS
-133 QVVWMSHGDV
+133 QVVWMSHGDS
-143 ASRLPEGFEVLGST
+143 ASRLPEGFEVLGTT
-157 EDCPTAAV
+157 EDCATAAV
-165 GDARRNLYGLQF
+165 GDQRRHLYGLQF

-182 HTAHGMEILDNFLNI
+182 HTARGMDILDNFLNI
-197 CKAPRTWT
+197 CNAPRTWT
-205 MANYAETSMEQ
+205 MANYAETAMEQ

-260 FMRKGESAG
+260 FMRKGESAD
-269 VAEALREEGFENLVV
+269 VADALRDEGFANLIV
-284 EDATENFLLSVEGL
+284 EDATREFLLSVEGL

-306 AVGRAFMDVKDRV
+306 AVGRSFLEVKDRV
-319 LARMHLDSDGWLLG
+319 LARMELDSDGWLLG

-345 GTEHSAVIKTH
+345 GTEHSEVIKTH

-368 QGLVIEPLSHLYKD
+368 RGLVIEPLAHLYKD
-382 EVRELGVAMG
+382 EVRELGIALG

-397 VWRQPFP
+397 IWRQPFP

-411 CLCSSGD
+411 CLCSRGE
-418 GADAPDAEAEEVA
+418 GTATPNADAEEAA
-431 RDIAVRAG
+431 RDIAARAG

-459 AYPAVVWGEA
+459 AHPAVVWGEA
-469 DWTELEDVSTRI
+469 DWTILEDVSTRI
-481 TNSVHAIN
+481 TNAIHAIN
-489 RVVYLLAPSSLP
+489 RVVYLLAPRSLP
-501 ELKLKRAFLTQS
+501 ALKLKRAFLTQS
-513 RLDLLRDVDAL
+513 RLNLLRDADAL
-524 AMTALE
+524 AMAALE
-530 REGLSSRVSQ
+530 REDLLTTVSQ

-551 GNAET
+551 GIAET

-566 FMTARFSELPF
+566 FMTARFSALPY
-577 DFVHK
+577 DFVRK

-587 SSEDGVEAVFY
+587 LSEDGIEAVFY